1 MQRNIFRQ
9 QNVIDSVNK
18 MSRFQ
23 SHDTAD
29 QQFGFASFGRV
40 LDSAVPQGDLDA
52 ICAMVNGEAFDMAA
66 DGKAIVAEAAAAQ
79 QAQRSG

>member
-1 MQRNIFRQ
+1 MRTVITLPDHVHALAKQRAAEQGI
-9 QNVIDSVNK
+9 S
-18 MSRFQ
+18 
-23 SHDTAD
+23 
-29 QQFGFASFGRV
+29 FAEFARRLFDRE

-52 ICAMVNGEAFDMAA
+52 ICAMVSGEAFDMAA